1 MNDMDREIPRKKW
14 KPKRDIPIGLGVL
27 LFSILVFSIAF
38 GDRSSKLNIQSERIT
53 ISQVTQGPFQEYI
66 PVIGTVIPI
75 RTVYLD
81 VVEGGRVNKIYL
93 RAGTLVNA
101 GEGILKLENT
111 DLLLNSLN
119 READLAE
126 QSNALRNT
134 RLDMERYRL
143 QMKSTLA
150 DLNYEIKSASR
161 AFKQNQTLL
170 EKNLISRENFE
181 ASKDNYEYLIQKRE
195 LTIESFKQDSIF
207 RAIQINH
214 LEGSLDRMQ
223 ENLSLIKANL
233 ANLTVKAPISGQ
245 LTSMTPEIG
254 ESIAKGERIGQ
265 IDVLD
270 GFKIRVPVDEH
281 YISRIN
287 LGQQGKFDFNDK
299 TYHVVIRKI
308 FPEVI
313 EGRFKVDMYFINETP
328 NDIRRGQTL
337 HIRLELGDLTEA
349 LLLARGGFYQ
359 QTGGQ
364 WIFVLTEDE
373 KTAVK
378 RPIKLGRQ
386 NSDYFEVLEG
396 LVPYEQVITSSYDNF
411 GKAEKLLLKE

>member
-1 MNDMDREIPRKKW
+1 MDREIPRKKW

>member
-1 MNDMDREIPRKKW
+1 MDRVLPKKRW
-14 KPKRDIPIGLGVL
+14 NPKRDIPVGLGVL
-27 LFSILVFSIAF
+27 LFCTLVFSIAL
-38 GDRSSKLNIQSERIT
+38 GDRSSKLNVQSERIT
-53 ISQVTQGPFQEYI
+53 LSEVTRGPFQEYI

-81 VVEGGRVNKIYL
+81 VVEGGRINQIYL

-181 ASKDNYEYLIQKRE
+181 ASKETFDYLIQKRE

-233 ANLTVKAPISGQ
+233 DNLTVKAPISGM

-270 GFKIRVPVDEH
+270 GFKVRAPIDEH

-287 LGQQGKFDFNDK
+287 LGQEGKFEFNEK
-299 TYHVVIRKI
+299 TYSVVIRKI
-308 FPEVI
+308 YPEVLA
-313 EGRFKVDMYFINETP
+313 GRFEVDMFFTGETP
-328 NDIRRGQTL
+328 DDIRRGQTL

-359 QTGGQ
+359 RTGGQ
-364 WIFVLTEDE
+364 WVFVLSEDE

-378 RPIKLGRQ
+378 RPVKLGRQ
-386 NSDYFEVLEG
+386 NSNYFEVLEG
-396 LVPYEQVITSSYDNF
+396 LQPNEWVITSSYENY
-411 GKAEKLLLKE
+411 GKVEKLVLKE